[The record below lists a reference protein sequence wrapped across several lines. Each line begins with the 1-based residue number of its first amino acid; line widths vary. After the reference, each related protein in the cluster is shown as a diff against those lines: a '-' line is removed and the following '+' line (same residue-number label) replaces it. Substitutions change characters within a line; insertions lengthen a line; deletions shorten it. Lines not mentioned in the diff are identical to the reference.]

1 MFMCVF
7 VYDVAHFGNT
17 VRNVTIGLW
26 LVGHPCN
33 RSRSEVS
40 RMTGMFV
47 FVDSSK
53 CSQPNRCEHSDESCW
68 VE

>member
-1 MFMCVF
+1 MMFMCALVC
-7 VYDVAHFGNT
+7 DVAHFGNSKKCDYRS
-17 VRNVTIGLW
+17 VAGRP
-26 LVGHPCN
+26 PCN